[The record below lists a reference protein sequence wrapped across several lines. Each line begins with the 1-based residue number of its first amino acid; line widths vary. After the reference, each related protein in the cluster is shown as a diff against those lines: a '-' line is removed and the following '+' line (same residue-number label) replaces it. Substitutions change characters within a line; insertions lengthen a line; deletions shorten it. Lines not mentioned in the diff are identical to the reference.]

1 MMCSAATVRSHLGH
15 LGSVAAR
22 QATYNMHD
30 HLQPLTLLTPCSAPV
45 CVLLQALPLVHA
57 PLKDL
62 QRLHMLARVHHPQLV
77 EVLGACLS
85 TTRSLT
91 LSMPVGTNGVLPDLS
106 ACCHLT
112 QLVWTT
118 KPPTAEA
125 MMQAAAA
132 AGGAAVAE
140 PPDSEDLL
148 WSLRGCGGLVELT
161 LSGCVW
167 LDARLALALAG
178 THPCLRRLRLEGCGV
193 LPGNSRGSSQ
203 QRLQRIRGLLR
214 PSLVLEVV

>member
-1 MMCSAATVRSHLGH
+1 MMCCAAHCAFPSGTPWQC
-15 LGSVAAR
+15 AAR

-30 HLQPLTLLTPCSAPV
+30 HLQPLTLLAPCPAPV
-45 CVLLQALPLVHA
+45 RVLLQALPLVHA
-57 PLKDL
+57 PLKHL
-62 QRLHMLARVHHPQLV
+62 QRLHLLAAVHHPQLV

-91 LSMPVGTNGVLPDLS
+91 LTMPAGADGVLPDLS

-118 KPPTAEA
+118 KPPSAEA

-132 AGGAAVAE
+132 AGGVAVAE

-148 WSLRGCGGLVELT
+148 WVLRGCGGLVELT
-161 LSGCVW
+161 LCGWTW

-178 THPCLRRLRLEGCGV
+178 AHPALRRLKLEGCGS

-203 QRLQRIRGLLR
+203 QRLQRIRSLLR